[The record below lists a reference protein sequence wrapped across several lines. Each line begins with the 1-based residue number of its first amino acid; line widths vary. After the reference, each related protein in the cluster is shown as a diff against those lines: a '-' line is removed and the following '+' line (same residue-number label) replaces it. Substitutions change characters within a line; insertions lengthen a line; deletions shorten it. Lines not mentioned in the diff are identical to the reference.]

1 MGVFVG
7 VARVTCQT
15 LSGSGANGLELC
27 RGQAQLMNVMAGGT
41 RDPLLGMNRL
51 SPVIIL
57 SMMGID
63 GALAAGLHIFFI
75 RFVVLHFV
83 RAQRPA
89 RQETHRPVDIFNG
102 R

>member
-7 VARVTCQT
+7 VARMTGQT
-15 LSGSGANGLELC
+15 LAGTGANGLELS

-41 RDPLLGMNRL
+41 RNPLLCMNRL
-51 SPVIIL
+51 PPVIVL
-57 SMMGID
+57 SMMGIYRTL
-63 GALAAGLHIFFI
+63 GAGLHIFFI
-75 RFVVLHFV
+75 CFVVFFLI

-89 RQETHRPVDIFNG
+89 RQETYRPVNTFNG